1 MSSPVNMH
9 HNSRPSQPSARR
21 LLRQQ
26 PFGLLRARN
35 HIPGSPRIPSL
46 CQERYEEEDVS
57 VQRSLMR
64 YQGTVAARKGCEIWT
79 WGTTCLLFFN
89 SSSRRKLDWYLKWLP
104 DCYEVRMLALIISLA
119 VCGFL
124 LWTIRYWFRKMMD
137 PKKHLKAEKARK
149 QLEDISKK
157 QVEDSQAYEQA
168 WNQAA
173 KLTEQAAEKLL
184 SMTQR
189 QVSPTSLDLPHGS
202 AVPGLEQQHAVVVEL
217 LEKVRTKLRNMGTQV
232 KLAPLETEW
241 EVSAEGIA
249 QSPELQE
256 NLAKCQANA
265 AALAKFPDALATLDA
280 TVSGLLADLATCQAN
295 AAVLAKFPEIMGI
308 LRGYCL
314 PNVDTKKPL

>member
-217 LEKVRTKLRNMGTQV
+217 LEKVRTKLRTCDYASFVYVGGCGI
-232 KLAPLETEW
+232 
-241 EVSAEGIA
+241 VSH
-249 QSPELQE
+249 
-256 NLAKCQANA
+256 
-265 AALAKFPDALATLDA
+265 T
-280 TVSGLLADLATCQAN
+280 TCMLFVLCVCVCGR
-295 AAVLAKFPEIMGI
+295 VLALSPCMKSFHPACGHEFTLFDMDFGDGG
-308 LRGYCL
+308 RDGGFS
-314 PNVDTKKPL
+314 VRFWV